1 MIVDG
6 SLVDPGLGDD
16 IPHAGAV
23 ETFLREEMDGGLD
36 DGFTGVVRRT
46 GHRFAIQTIV

>member
-1 MIVDG
+1 MIIDG
-6 SLVDPGLGDD
+6 SLIDASFGDD
-16 IPHAGAV
+16 IPHAGAI
-23 ETFLREEMDGGLD
+23 EPFLRKEMDGGLD

>member
-1 MIVDG
+1 
-6 SLVDPGLGDD
+6 
-16 IPHAGAV
+16 
-23 ETFLREEMDGGLD
+23 MDGGLD